1 MTSKVPTAEEV
12 LALVSAAA
20 ATPSEPT
27 MQQILLQVQQAQLLQ
42 HQQHQQSQ
50 QAADAEAAA
59 AAMGMGM
66 GMASMH
72 ATASGDADAA
82 MELMNAV
89 NVEAASMAA
98 SMAAAAAASTTTAT
112 TAAVGTPPSTAGDPA
127 STSDAS
133 AVGSSSSSAIRRKSI
148 PLSMKKQAIEWILG
162 PGKGVPSRAEKHFSA
177 LNWDV
182 SASSFRKWW
191 KNRDKIMNDAS
202 TKKRISGGGRKPYLE
217 ESEERLLVIVIQER
231 AKKDRVTRK
240 WIAKTAQ
247 HMFQRTNASF
257 KASENWVTKFI
268 RRNGLTLK
276 RSYVTYDHAAA
287 ETGALANGVSAATT
301 AQALALAAGAIE
313 VHEDDDD
320 DMDDDD
326 MNDEPE
332 GQSGGGAAGTAA
344 AQQAADAYVSFGL
357 CIHSPILTLCV
368 GVACCLQNSRLG
380 LLVLW
385 ASTNEAMAGSYFN
398 TGTGKSNVYVLKEL
412 E

>member
-42 HQQHQQSQ
+42 HQQHQQNQ

-66 GMASMH
+66 GMA
-72 ATASGDADAA
+72 
-82 MELMNAV
+82 
-89 NVEAASMAA
+89 
-98 SMAAAAAASTTTAT
+98 
-112 TAAVGTPPSTAGDPA
+112 
-127 STSDAS
+127 DAS

-191 KNRDKIMNDAS
+191 KNRDKIMNDA
-202 TKKRISGGGRKPYLE
+202 
-217 ESEERLLVIVIQER
+217 EERLLVIVIQER

-287 ETGALANGVSAATT
+287 ETGALANGVTAAAT
-301 AQALALAAGAIE
+301 AQALALAAGGRIAWGDSI
-313 VHEDDDD
+313 DR
-320 DMDDDD
+320 
-326 MNDEPE
+326 
-332 GQSGGGAAGTAA
+332 S
-344 AQQAADAYVSFGL
+344 
-357 CIHSPILTLCV
+357 IW
-368 GVACCLQNSRLG
+368 GVAAVGSKWRSSRQQLVIASSSTPAVNSAPVVKRTARA
-380 LLVLW
+380 VA
-385 ASTNEAMAGSYFN
+385 ASTTQSMW
-398 TGTGKSNVYVLKEL
+398 
-412 E
+412 